1 MKSEKLKYVI
11 QECIKNITQRERK
24 EYATLKE
31 IYQEVADFLE
41 TENNYILK
49 SQIRGRL
56 QENCI
61 ESKSFN
67 GENLFTTEK
76 VRSGKW
82 KNVEEAEEANS
93 KKYIRS
99 EKNNF
104 IITTDNWKSQEEVRT
119 ISNEYSLEENLDQV
133 YRIKLCQKIGK
144 ERAGFIIKDLDYIRK
159 LLKQKKNIDEKENG
173 YGLSFEVLAVSTI
186 HHISYEESIEK
197 YIVHGS
203 LDGGIDAIYYN
214 GKKVIVYQIKIGNI
228 KDNAYEIMK
237 KNYLDCRQ
245 GIEPQNGKDLF
256 CFIQKNKTN
265 LDRKDVI
272 YASVSKNSNKK
283 SNYLP
288 EEIYQK
294 YFENKFLPPSTNELV
309 LIIPKPRIEDGN
321 TLNVSKL
328 DNNNF
333 VFFLSAKKLIEY
345 LLKAI
350 NVENTEQEL
359 DSFTKYFYDNVRG
372 ELKTNKKMLHTIE
385 SEPENFVKFNN
396 GVSIT
401 GEVYDHGG
409 EIEIMNPVINN
420 GQQTIMTLIK
430 NQENLENVFLSIKI
444 TNEVDL
450 EVKSKISEYTNDQ
463 VKVKPIDMLSL
474 NKNIRDI
481 QKKIYHSTYH
491 DQNYFLKISSSG
503 IRGYEEC
510 LNKLYKDNHIIELLD
525 FIKLYFSI
533 QNKKELGNWKNSPNL
548 QVEKTEFNEPFDLTL
563 SLKVCETNALFS
575 TFLNQISEKKE
586 KDDLKSADLAFKYL
600 LCKENLTTE
609 QAYEVIKNIN
619 QKYYYSLQDE
629 KSKLIDIYKSSTII
643 ERLEA
648 EVEKIKNQYQ
658 NL

>member
-1 MKSEKLKYVI
+1 MCYPSIQGGTMKSEKLKYVI

-214 GKKVIVYQIKIGNI
+214 GKKVIVYQIKIGDI

-409 EIEIMNPVINN
+409 NRDYESC
-420 GQQTIMTLIK
+420 
-430 NQENLENVFLSIKI
+430 NQ
-444 TNEVDL
+444 
-450 EVKSKISEYTNDQ
+450 
-463 VKVKPIDMLSL
+463 
-474 NKNIRDI
+474 
-481 QKKIYHSTYH
+481 
-491 DQNYFLKISSSG
+491 
-503 IRGYEEC
+503 
-510 LNKLYKDNHIIELLD
+510 
-525 FIKLYFSI
+525 
-533 QNKKELGNWKNSPNL
+533 
-548 QVEKTEFNEPFDLTL
+548 
-563 SLKVCETNALFS
+563 
-575 TFLNQISEKKE
+575 
-586 KDDLKSADLAFKYL
+586 
-600 LCKENLTTE
+600 
-609 QAYEVIKNIN
+609 
-619 QKYYYSLQDE
+619 
-629 KSKLIDIYKSSTII
+629 
-643 ERLEA
+643 
-648 EVEKIKNQYQ
+648 
-658 NL
+658 